1 LLPVPNRPNLLPPSP
16 AQLLETLQRR
26 LDGFDKFQWRKKS
39 TIHLKE
45 AESRLYEYL
54 EGILLR
60 GTGGLRTLGGEM
72 AVYDLRKLGDWEDEE
87 VEEDEQPGVQGDAIV
102 VEGQA
107 EEEEVVDE
115 GDLADTL
122 RVTKKFG
129 FDIAEFA
136 VDPGQDLLVIVQ
148 IE

>member
-1 LLPVPNRPNLLPPSP
+1 
-16 AQLLETLQRR
+16 
-26 LDGFDKFQWRKKS
+26 
-39 TIHLKE
+39 
-45 AESRLYEYL
+45 
-54 EGILLR
+54 
-60 GTGGLRTLGGEM
+60 M
-72 AVYDLRKLGDWEDEE
+72 AVYDLRKLGDWEDEV
-87 VEEDEQPGVQGDAIV
+87 VEEDEQPGVQGNAIV

-115 GDLADTL
+115 EDLADTL